1 MAEEKAFMKKDS
13 LPTEAEVAKTL
24 GANYT
29 HLENIRK
36 YILESFGDTVEEWK
50 FYGEKHGWTLKNF
63 YKKRNLYF
71 IGIYPG
77 YFRIAFIFGDRA
89 AEKVAAS
96 DISPGFKEELAN
108 AKKYAEGRGLYIKVD
123 SPELIEDLR
132 QLIRI
137 KIEN

>member
-50 FYGEKHGWTLKNF
+50 FYGEKHGWT
-63 YKKRNLYF
+63 R
-71 IGIYPG
+71 
-77 YFRIAFIFGDRA
+77 
-89 AEKVAAS
+89 
-96 DISPGFKEELAN
+96 
-108 AKKYAEGRGLYIKVD
+108 
-123 SPELIEDLR
+123 
-132 QLIRI
+132 
-137 KIEN
+137 